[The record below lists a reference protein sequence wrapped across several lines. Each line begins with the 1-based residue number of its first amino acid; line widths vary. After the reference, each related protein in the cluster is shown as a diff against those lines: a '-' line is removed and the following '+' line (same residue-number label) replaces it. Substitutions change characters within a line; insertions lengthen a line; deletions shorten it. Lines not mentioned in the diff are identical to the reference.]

1 MLWAGVC
8 GGEIGVRGAS
18 LLWLRRGLR
27 EVPRGDVYAHGEGN
41 DVFCD
46 YGIILKKCDNVQVCA
61 CVGVGNG
68 IKYARNGAG
77 CFAARI

>member
-1 MLWAGVC
+1 MSTLMG
-8 GGEIGVRGAS
+8 
-18 LLWLRRGLR
+18 R
-27 EVPRGDVYAHGEGN
+27 EMMF
-41 DVFCD
+41 FCD

-68 IKYARNGAG
+68 IKYARSGAG